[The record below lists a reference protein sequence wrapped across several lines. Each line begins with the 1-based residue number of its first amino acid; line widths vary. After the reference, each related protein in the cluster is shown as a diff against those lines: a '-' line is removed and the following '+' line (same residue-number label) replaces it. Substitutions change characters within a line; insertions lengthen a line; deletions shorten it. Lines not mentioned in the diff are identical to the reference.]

1 MMALMKHDLSVDREF
16 LERFETGLDPQHPE
30 TSRIPARIL
39 GYGEISSIFAIE
51 GMPAVAFKRMPIFS
65 TVPEAE
71 SYAAMFHTYS
81 RHLTEAGL
89 TLPAQATAVV
99 PSAGGGVV
107 LYIVQRQ
114 LPDQDFGHHFIH
126 AADRD
131 DVLLLIR
138 DIVALIDGVWAFNA
152 TRKPHLELALDGQL
166 SNWVRSTQEPPR
178 AVLYIDTS
186 TPLFRI
192 DGREQLDPEKL
203 LKSAPGA
210 LRWILRRFFL
220 DDVMNRYYSHRDV
233 VVDLIANLYKEQRPD
248 LIVPVTE
255 TINHY
260 STVLDRPIPPEAV
273 DRYYRSDRIIW
284 TLFLAFR
291 RMDRWLSRYLL
302 RRRYEFILPGPIKR

>member
-1 MMALMKHDLSVDREF
+1 MMDLMEPPLPVDRAF
-16 LERFETGLDPQHPE
+16 LKRFEAGLDPQHPE

-51 GMPAVAFKRMPIFS
+51 GMPSLACKRMPIFS

-81 RHLTEAGL
+81 RHLVDAGL
-89 TLPAQATAVV
+89 TLPRQATSVV

-114 LPDQDFGHHFIH
+114 LPDQNFGHHLIH
-126 AADRD
+126 AAHRD
-131 DVLLLIR
+131 DVLSMIR
-138 DIVALIDGVWAFNA
+138 DIVVLIDGVWAFNA
-152 TRKPHLELALDGQL
+152 ARKPQLELALDGQL
-166 SNWVRSTQEPPR
+166 SNWVRSTQAASHEM
-178 AVLYIDTS
+178 LYIDTS

-192 DGREQLDPEKL
+192 DGREQLDSEKL

-220 DDVMNRYYSHRDV
+220 EDVMNRYYSHRDV
-233 VVDLIANLYKEQRPD
+233 VVDLVANLYKEQRPD
-248 LIVPVTE
+248 LIAPVVE
-255 TINHY
+255 AINRC
-260 STVLDRPIPPEAV
+260 SVVLDRPIQPEAV

-291 RMDRWLSRYLL
+291 RMDRWMSRNLL